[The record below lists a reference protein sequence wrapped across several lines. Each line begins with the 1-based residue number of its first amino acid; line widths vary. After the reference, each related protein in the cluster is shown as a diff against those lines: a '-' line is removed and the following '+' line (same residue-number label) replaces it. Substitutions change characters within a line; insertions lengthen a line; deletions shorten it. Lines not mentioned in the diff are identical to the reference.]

1 MLGKAELLPSLF
13 SIITITLIPFCK
25 ISSKHAQ
32 RASSV
37 CVVKFRIMNY
47 ALIKTL
53 ALTSIFYVSAF
64 ADRSDSQL
72 WLPTVNANTCTVDY
86 NGKNPI
92 AINAASIL
100 SKFSPDDYFNKI
112 KLIEKKQGF
121 RNDEAYNISVDSLNR
136 SVTITAPTG
145 EGLLYGALSLYRPDN
160 CNNHTDFPRNEIRIL
175 NHWDNL
181 DGTIERGYAGKSIW
195 NWDSPLTEQQISLY
209 KKYALANAMAG
220 INGTVLNNVNASP
233 NMLTPKILNRVAEIA
248 DILRPYGIKVYLSI
262 NFASPSVIGGLPTA
276 DPLNKDVAKWWK
288 NKVKEIYTLIPDFGG
303 FLVKANSE
311 GQPGPCDFGRT
322 HADGANML
330 AKALKP
336 FGGLV
341 MWRAFVY
348 SPSDPDRAKQAYV
361 EFNPLD
367 GKFDDNVMVQ
377 VKNGPVDFQPR
388 EPYSP
393 LFAGM
398 TKTPLIAELQ
408 ITQEYLGHANQL
420 AYLAPMWEEFFNE
433 APTENIK
440 GVAGVANIGND
451 ENMTGHP
458 LAQANWYAFGRLAWD
473 PNIKSDEIVEEWT
486 EMTPW
491 LILDNSQKE
500 DFKKMMGTSREHV
513 VDYMMPMGLHHL
525 FAFGHHY
532 GPQPWCDPAGARPD
546 WLPKYY
552 HRADKDGIGFDRTIA
567 TGSGATA
574 QYPDEFANTLENV
587 NTCPEKY
594 LLWFHHLDWNHRL
607 TSGETVWEAL
617 NRHYDSGVEGVA
629 EMRKS
634 WRGFEGSVDP
644 EIYNDIENRLLT
656 QHKDAIWW
664 RDACLEYFGEKAAL
678 KPSSLSMHTLE
689 EMIPVELGIDNY
701 TNPTKE
707 LLDSKR

>member
-1 MLGKAELLPSLF
+1 MKTFGLLYSSFLSSL
-13 SIITITLIPFCK
+13 
-25 ISSKHAQ
+25 
-32 RASSV
+32 
-37 CVVKFRIMNY
+37 
-47 ALIKTL
+47 TL
-53 ALTSIFYVSAF
+53 AASVSLACH
-64 ADRSDSQL
+64 AERIDSRL
-72 WLPTVNANTCTVDY
+72 WLPSEDSNCNIEY
-86 NGKNPI
+86 NGKNT
-92 AINAASIL
+92 NALKAAEIL
-100 SKFSPDDYFNKI
+100 SQYAPDDYFRTI
-112 KLIEKKQGF
+112 RLIESKKGF
-121 RNDEAYNISVDSLNR
+121 NDKEAFSVKADSVGR
-136 SVTITAPTG
+136 TVTVTSPSG
-145 EGLLYGALSLYRPDN
+145 SGLLYGALSLYRPSSCYDR
-160 CNNHTDFPRNEIRIL
+160 TDSPRHSVRVL

-195 NWDSPLTEQQISLY
+195 NWDTPLTEQQISLY

-233 NMLTPKILNRVAEIA
+233 NMLKPDILRRVAEIA
-248 DILRPYGIKVYLSI
+248 DILRPYGIKVYLSV
-262 NFASPSVIGGLPTA
+262 NFASPSVIGGLDTA

-288 NKVKEIYTLIPDFGG
+288 DKAREIYRLIPDFGG

-336 FGGLV
+336 YGGLV

-393 LFAGM
+393 LFGGM
-398 TKTPLIAELQ
+398 KKTPLIAELQ
-408 ITQEYLGHANQL
+408 ITQEYLGHANHL
-420 AYLAPMWEEFFNE
+420 AYLAPMWEEFFEE

-440 GVAGVANIGND
+440 GVAGVANIGDN

-458 LAQANWYAFGRLAWD
+458 LSQANWYAFGRLAWNPD
-473 PNIKSDEIVEEWT
+473 IKSDEIVEEWAD
-486 EMTPW
+486 MTPW
-491 LILDNSQKE
+491 LELDAEQMRE
-500 DFKKMMGTSREHV
+500 FKKMMGESREHV

-552 HRADKDGIGFDRTIA
+552 HRADKEGIGFDRTVA
-567 TGSGATA
+567 SGSGATA
-574 QYPDEFANTLENV
+574 QYPTPFSDTLENV

-594 LLWFHHLDWNHRL
+594 LLWFHHLDWNHKL
-607 TSGETVWEAL
+607 PSGETLWQAL
-617 NRHYDSGVEGVA
+617 NRHYDAGVDGVA
-629 EMRKS
+629 DMRMTWQQLK
-634 WRGFEGSVDP
+634 GGVDP
-644 EIYNDIENRLLT
+644 DIYIDVEDRLLT

-664 RDACLEYFGEKAAL
+664 RDACLEYFGEKAGL
-678 KPSSLSMHTLE
+678 KPYKLSMHSLE
-689 EMIPVELGIDNY
+689 DMIPVELGIDNY
-701 TNPTKE
+701 TNPSKE

>member
-1 MLGKAELLPSLF
+1 MKTFGRFYSGLF
-13 SIITITLIPFCK
+13 ASAVIITY
-25 ISSKHAQ
+25 
-32 RASSV
+32 AS
-37 CVVKFRIMNY
+37 
-47 ALIKTL
+47 LPL
-53 ALTSIFYVSAF
+53 F
-64 ADRSDSQL
+64 AERSDSRL
-72 WLPTVNANTCTVDY
+72 WLPLADDNVSVEY
-86 NGKNPI
+86 NGNEPI
-92 AINAASIL
+92 ALKAVEIL
-100 SKFSPDDYFNKI
+100 SEAAPDSYFRKIRLVENK
-112 KLIEKKQGF
+112 KAAAKK
-121 RNDEAYNISVDSLNR
+121 EAYVISADSTTNT
-136 SVTITAPTG
+136 VTVSAPTAQ
-145 EGLLYGALSLYRPDN
+145 GLLYGALSLYRPASCFDR
-160 CNNHTDFPRNEIRIL
+160 TDAPKHDLRVL

-181 DGTIERGYAGKSIW
+181 DGTIERGYAGQSIW
-195 NWDSPLTEQQISLY
+195 NWDSPLTDQQISLY

-233 NMLTPKILNRVAEIA
+233 NMLTPQILKRVAEIA
-248 DILRPYGIKVYLSI
+248 DILRPYGIKVYLSV
-262 NFASPSVIGGLPTA
+262 NFASPSVIGGLSTA
-276 DPLNKDVAKWWK
+276 DPLDKDVAKWWQAK
-288 NKVKEIYTLIPDFGG
+288 AKEIYSLIPDFGG

-322 HADGANML
+322 HAEGANML

-336 FGGLV
+336 YGGLV

-367 GKFDDNVMVQ
+367 GKFDSNVMVQ

-393 LFAGM
+393 LFNGM
-398 TKTPLIAELQ
+398 KKTPLIAELQ
-408 ITQEYLGHANQL
+408 ITQEYLGHANHL
-420 AYLAPMWEEFFNE
+420 AYLAPMWEEFFDE
-433 APTENIK
+433 APGGNIK
-440 GVAGVANIGND
+440 GVAGVANIGNN

-473 PNIKSDEIVEEWT
+473 PTLKSDDIVEEWA

-491 LILDNSQKE
+491 LNIDDSRMPE
-500 DFKKMMGTSREHV
+500 FKKMMAGSRENV

-552 HRADKDGIGFDRTIA
+552 HRADRDGIGFDRTVKS
-567 TGSGATA
+567 GSGATA
-574 QYPDEFANTLENV
+574 QYPSPLAETLEDV
-587 NTCPEKY
+587 NACPEKY
-594 LLWFHHLDWNHRL
+594 LLWFHHLGWDHQL
-607 TSGETVWEAL
+607 PSGETLWEAL
-617 NRHYDSGVEGVA
+617 NRHYDQGVEGVA
-629 EMRKS
+629 DMRMT
-634 WRGFEGSVDP
+634 WNDLDGTMEP
-644 EIYNDIENRLLT
+644 EIYNDIKDRLLT

-664 RDACLEYFGEKAAL
+664 RDACLEYFGEKAGK
-678 KPSSLSMHTLE
+678 KPTGLSMHSLE

-701 TNPTKE
+701 TNPSPS

>member
-1 MLGKAELLPSLF
+1 MKTFGLLYSGILTSL
-13 SIITITLIPFCK
+13 
-25 ISSKHAQ
+25 
-32 RASSV
+32 
-37 CVVKFRIMNY
+37 
-47 ALIKTL
+47 TL
-53 ALTSIFYVSAF
+53 AASVSMTCHAE
-64 ADRSDSQL
+64 RIDSRL
-72 WLPTVNANTCTVDY
+72 WLPSEDRNCNIEY
-86 NGKNPI
+86 NGKSP
-92 AINAASIL
+92 NARKAAEIL
-100 SKFSPDDYFNKI
+100 SLHAPDDYFRTIRLVENK
-112 KLIEKKQGF
+112 KGF
-121 RNDEAYNISVDSLNR
+121 KDKEAFSVKVDSVGR
-136 SVTITAPTG
+136 TVTVTSPSG
-145 EGLLYGALSLYRPDN
+145 SGLLYGALSLYRPSSCYDR
-160 CNNHTDFPRNEIRIL
+160 TDSPRHSVRVL

-195 NWDSPLTEQQISLY
+195 NWDTPLTEQQISLY

-233 NMLTPKILNRVAEIA
+233 NMLTPDILRRVAEIA
-248 DILRPYGIKVYLSI
+248 DILRPYGIKVYLSV
-262 NFASPSVIGGLPTA
+262 NFASPSVIGGLDTA

-288 NKVKEIYTLIPDFGG
+288 DKTREIYSLIPDFGG

-336 FGGLV
+336 YGGLV

-367 GKFDDNVMVQ
+367 GRFDDNVMIQ

-393 LFAGM
+393 LFEGM
-398 TKTPLIAELQ
+398 KKTPLIAELQ
-408 ITQEYLGHANQL
+408 ITQEYLGHANHL
-420 AYLAPMWEEFFNE
+420 AYLAPMWEEFFEE
-433 APTENIK
+433 APTENIM
-440 GVAGVANIGND
+440 GIAGVANIGD
-451 ENMTGHP
+451 DDNMTGHP
-458 LAQANWYAFGRLAWD
+458 LSQANWYAFGRLAWD
-473 PNIKSDEIVEEWT
+473 PDIKSDDIVEEWA

-491 LILDNSQKE
+491 LELDAEQMRE
-500 DFKKMMGTSREHV
+500 FKKMMGESREHV

-552 HRADKDGIGFDRTIA
+552 HRADKDGIGFDRTVA

-574 QYPDEFANTLENV
+574 QYPSPFSDTLENV
-587 NTCPEKY
+587 GTCPEKY
-594 LLWFHHLDWNHRL
+594 LLWFHHLDWNHKL
-607 TSGETVWEAL
+607 PSGETLWQAL
-617 NRHYDSGVEGVA
+617 NRHYDAGVDGVA
-629 EMRKS
+629 DMRMT
-634 WRGFEGSVDP
+634 WRQLESGVDP
-644 EIYNDIENRLLT
+644 EIYTDVEDRLLT

-664 RDACLEYFGEKAAL
+664 RDACLEYFGDKAGL
-678 KPSSLSMHTLE
+678 KPYRLPMHSLE
-689 EMIPVELGIDNY
+689 DMIPIELGIDNY

>member
-1 MLGKAELLPSLF
+1 MNRFLLVTF
-13 SIITITLIPFCK
+13 IASICF
-25 ISSKHAQ
+25 
-32 RASSV
+32 ASSA
-37 CVVKFRIMNY
+37 K
-47 ALIKTL
+47 
-53 ALTSIFYVSAF
+53 
-64 ADRSDSQL
+64 RSDTQL
-72 WLPTVNANTCTVDY
+72 WLPNANNKSCSVEY
-86 NGKNPI
+86 KGKNPI
-92 AINAASIL
+92 ALNAVSIL
-100 SKFSPDDYFNKI
+100 SQTSPDDYFNTI
-112 KLIEKKQGF
+112 QLEEKKVKGLPY
-121 RNDEAYNISVDSLNR
+121 EGYAISVDSIKKT
-136 SVTITAPTG
+136 VTITSPSG
-145 EGLLYGALSLYRPDN
+145 EGLLYGSLSLYRPNN
-160 CNNHTDFPRNEIRIL
+160 CKNHTDYPRNEIRIL

-195 NWDSPLTEQQISLY
+195 NWDSPLTEEQKSLY
-209 KKYALANAMAG
+209 NKYALANAMAG

-233 NMLTPKILNRVAEIA
+233 NMLTPEILNRIAEIA
-248 DILRPYGIKVYLSI
+248 DILRPYGIKVYLSV
-262 NFASPSVIGGLPTA
+262 NFASPSVIGGIDTA

-288 NKVKEIYTLIPDFGG
+288 DKAKEIYTLIPDFGG

-330 AKALKP
+330 ARALKP
-336 FGGLV
+336 YDGIV

-367 GKFDDNVMVQ
+367 GKFADNVMVQ

-408 ITQEYLGHANQL
+408 VTQEYLGHANHL
-420 AYLAPMWEEFFNE
+420 AYLATMWEEFFEE
-433 APTENIK
+433 APSSNIK
-440 GVAGVANIGND
+440 GVAGVANIGDN

-473 PNIKSDEIVEEWT
+473 PTLKSDEIVEEWA
-486 EMTPW
+486 ELTPW
-491 LILDNSQKE
+491 LTLNDEQMPE
-500 DFKKMMGTSREHV
+500 FKKMMMESRENV

-552 HRADKDGIGFDRTIA
+552 HRADKDGIGFDRTVA

-574 QYPDEFANTLENV
+574 QYPSPLSDALENV
-587 NTCPEKY
+587 ATCPEKY
-594 LLWFHHLDWNHRL
+594 LLWFHHLGWDHKL
-607 TSGETVWEAL
+607 PSGETVWDAL
-617 NRHYDSGVEGVA
+617 NRHYDMGVDGVA
-629 EMRKS
+629 EMREI
-634 WRGFEGSVDP
+634 WQNLDGCTDP
-644 EIYNDIENRLLT
+644 EIYSDIESRLLT

-664 RDACLEYFGEKAAL
+664 RDGCLEYFGDKAGL
-678 KPSSLSMHTLE
+678 KPTKLSMHTLK

-701 TNPTKE
+701 TNPSKE
-707 LLDSKR
+707 LLDQKR